1 MFSKNLFIGN
11 RVVASLVKMCICCLL
26 LELRVKSEPE
36 NNQGKITF
44 FVEFSFLFL
53 RDTKRVTPQTHE
65 EKNNHILRLAN
76 M

>member
-1 MFSKNLFIGN
+1 
-11 RVVASLVKMCICCLL
+11 MCICCLL

-76 M
+76 MWV